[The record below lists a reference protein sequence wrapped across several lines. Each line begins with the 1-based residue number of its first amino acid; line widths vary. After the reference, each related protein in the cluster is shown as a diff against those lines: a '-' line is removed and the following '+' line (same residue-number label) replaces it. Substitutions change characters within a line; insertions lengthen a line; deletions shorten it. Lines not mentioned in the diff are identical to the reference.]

1 VTLGASALGQVAL
14 GGSGVEA
21 VVNYV
26 DCAASITIT
35 SSIAASVMVIGRVD
49 VSAQIAIA
57 SSVQCAVTVIPAVAG
72 EVNIQASI
80 AMVSALTAS
89 LIAAAGF
96 PNAGVSFT
104 MTDKA
109 GGA

>member
-1 VTLGASALGQVAL
+1 
-14 GGSGVEA
+14 
-21 VVNYV
+21 
-26 DCAASITIT
+26 
-35 SSIAASVMVIGRVD
+35 
-49 VSAQIAIA
+49 
-57 SSVQCAVTVIPAVAG
+57 
-72 EVNIQASI
+72 
-80 AMVSALTAS
+80 MVSALTAS

>member
-1 VTLGASALGQVAL
+1 MLLGASALGQVAL
-14 GGSGVEA
+14 GGGVESLA
-21 VVNYV
+21 VNYV
-26 DCAASITIT
+26 DCTASITIT
-35 SSIAASVMVIGRVD
+35 SSIAASVMVIGRV
-49 VSAQIAIA
+49 A
-57 SSVQCAVTVIPAVAG
+57 AVAG
-72 EVNIQASI
+72 EVHISASI
-80 AMVSALTAS
+80 AMVSAITAS

>member
-1 VTLGASALGQVAL
+1 VILGASALGQLAL
-14 GGSGVEA
+14 GGASAA
-21 VVNYV
+21 VTTY
-26 DCAASITIT
+26 
-35 SSIAASVMVIGRVD
+35 VD
-49 VSAQIAIA
+49 VSASIAITSSVNA
-57 SSVQCAVTVIPAVAG
+57 ALMIAGQIHVAADIVITSSVQASLTINEPVYGHVQIS
-72 EVNIQASI
+72 ASI